1 MWPAAI
7 LPDTRHVFSQSL
19 TRLLE
24 TEMNDF
30 HFTEDDYDVLDQVA
44 DEFDLFDDL
53 PFDPSDEPSDEALQ
67 RIETEAVR

>member
-1 MWPAAI
+1 
-7 LPDTRHVFSQSL
+7 
-19 TRLLE
+19 
-24 TEMNDF
+24 MNDF